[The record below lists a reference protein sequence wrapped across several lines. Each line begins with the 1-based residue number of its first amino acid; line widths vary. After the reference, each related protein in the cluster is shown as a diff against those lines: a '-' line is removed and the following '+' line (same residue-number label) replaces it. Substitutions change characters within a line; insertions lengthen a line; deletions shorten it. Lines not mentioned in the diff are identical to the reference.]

1 MLNRRNFIKFS
12 AISTLAPKVFANTTD
27 EIYIKNNALKTIKD
41 DFIGN
46 KIKDNIFQNP
56 YGNSGQKN
64 LIDLLGWK
72 FSKNPQQDIKE
83 TEQYSLNVIND
94 KSVLNDKKDFI
105 YWLGHATF
113 LIQIDG
119 KRIITDPCLTS
130 PPFVKRHTKLPIPIK
145 ELKADYVLVSHGHFD
160 HLDSDTVKH
169 FDNSMALIPLGMS
182 ELIKDMNPSIT
193 TQEAGWFQQY
203 DIAEDFKVFFLP
215 SHHWH
220 RRTLFDIDEVLWG
233 SFIIQSK
240 KQTIYFGGDSA
251 YSSHFKEIGD
261 LFDIDIAILP
271 IGAYSPEYMM
281 QSSHINPNEAFK
293 AYKDLKAKKLI
304 PMHFG
309 TFDISDEPM
318 SEPEFLMKK
327 LSKNINIQFL
337 DIGEK
342 NLLS

>member
-1 MLNRRNFIKFS
+1 MNRRNFIKFS
-12 AISTLAPKVFANTTD
+12 AIATLTPRTFANTTG
-27 EIYIKNNALKTIKD
+27 ETYIKNHALKTIKD
-41 DFIGN
+41 DYLGN

-56 YGNSGQKN
+56 YGKSGQKSF
-64 LIDLLGWK
+64 IDLLGWK
-72 FSKNPQQDIKE
+72 FSENPQEGIKE

-94 KSVLNDKKDFI
+94 KSVLDDKKDFI
-105 YWLGHATF
+105 YWLGHASF
-113 LIQIDG
+113 LIQIDN
-119 KRIITDPCLTS
+119 KKIITDPCLTS
-130 PPFVKRHTKLPIPIK
+130 PPFVKRHTKLPIPI
-145 ELKADYVLVSHGHFD
+145 ENLKPDYILATHGHFD
-160 HLDSDTVKH
+160 HLDGDTVKH

-220 RRTLFDIDEVLWG
+220 RRTLFDTDKILWG

-240 KQTIYFGGDSA
+240 NKTIYFAGDSA
-251 YSSHFKEIGD
+251 YSEHFKEIGE

-271 IGAYSPEYMM
+271 IGAYSPDYMM
-281 QSSHINPNEAFK
+281 KSSHINPNEAFK

-342 NLLS
+342 DLLS